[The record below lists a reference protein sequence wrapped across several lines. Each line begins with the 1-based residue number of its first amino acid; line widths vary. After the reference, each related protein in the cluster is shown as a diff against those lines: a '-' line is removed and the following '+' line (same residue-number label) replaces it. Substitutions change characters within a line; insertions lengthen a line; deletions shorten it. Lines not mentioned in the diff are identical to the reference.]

1 MRDRERA
8 DNSTGGFADWLG
20 TEPGIYITVTVLW
33 MVVIG
38 YFGLSGMRFLSTV
51 YGSDVIVV
59 FAVGMLLFFWVVS
72 FVAYRVADLVEQQEQ
87 EVSC

>member
-1 MRDRERA
+1 MRDGERA
-8 DNSTGGFADWLG
+8 DNSTGGFADWFQ
-20 TEPGIYITVTVLW
+20 TEPGIYITVAVLW
-33 MVVIG
+33 LVVIG

-59 FAVGMLLFFWVVS
+59 FVVGVLLFLWVAS

-87 EVSC
+87 RISY